1 MEASRARMLART
13 ATGADARDDR
23 EGARIAAVRRAV
35 RGAAASTSYSTPSSA
50 RVVVRP
56 ETTRA
61 NLSEESS
68 PRLTRAAQV
77 LREAKA
83 LMRELSPSSTLG
95 TPSSAG
101 GSAAS
106 SAEAATESRWRS
118 LRKSYD
124 AIEADKAAA
133 SIDAAEGPDDG
144 PTPPPRKQLFTA
156 AMRRWKASDS
166 RLNAVPTP
174 PGEREPREPTRV
186 VRAANGA
193 AELSATLRPV
203 AGRPD
208 AREILARAADIA
220 AGASCV
226 GAAGRVKPARTSSPA
241 RFRDAIVLDRT
252 RAARQRMEA
261 RRHAADDE
269 VRALRERL
277 RREAEKAERERSAM
291 EAEAEEASI
300 AARLAAAKAAKE
312 RRLAAAKAAIA
323 TREDAERRR
332 RIAEEV
338 EAAEAEAR
346 EAAKEREVERVR
358 AKELVEAAREVEERN
373 ATRERTRR
381 MASALGAWRDV
392 ALREAR
398 GDGPEARARV
408 EAMRWR
414 LRRRVLRAWFAA
426 AEDEKTKRSAT
437 RLARE
442 AEMGNIARLHR
453 ERGVVRGYVAAW
465 RDVAARGARA
475 RREEAAEESRA
486 REAAAEEEAAAAE
499 KRAAAARKEAEALA
513 AADAAAAEERR
524 VKKEALL
531 ARVGAT
537 AANEEATA
545 EAAMDRSRESAGA
558 PAARESAD
566 DATVADLL
574 EFVNLAKRVHTDL
587 GGVPLGSPTKADA
600 DEDDEDD
607 EDLGSPP
614 KRRKTG
620 TGLASVMEDDDDA
633 AGALLAGAN
642 PWMHAP
648 PVVPAPDPGP
658 GRREP
663 VKGTNGSVKGTIGS
677 VKGTIGSVKGT
688 IGSDGAA
695 GEGTKAATMA
705 RRAAARAAAR
715 GELRAKAAAAR
726 EAAIVREAQKAL
738 LEGEAERA
746 LEAAR
751 RAEALSARRAS
762 KAAEERKRRAA
773 VIAAESTA
781 LAVAH
786 HQRALSLRAGIKPWR
801 ALVAAARAAAR
812 EAEYRAGTTIAR
824 VPFRAWSNR
833 AAFKVSSLR
842 DGAAVISAMDDRR
855 ASSRVLRAW
864 SGWSRASTLAS
875 FRAKAKGWDAWV
887 EVVQAAAAS
896 VEAACD
902 CRRRS
907 LMKRGWNAWKLAAR
921 ARLERL
927 EREAHAAW
935 LEETRRIGRGAL
947 REWRRAA
954 VAAASARRE
963 AETKDRLFLKVGRW
977 LEELRADK
985 ALTPSPASKGPS
997 PENREERRARYKSGL
1012 TPVATPRD
1020 PGKKEPLATMTSG
1033 LNLAAAPVPELA
1045 MLRLR
1050 SMPQYARVMQAAS
1063 EASAA
1068 VSAAPAASPSS
1079 YVTPPRTQS
1088 KIPLPVPKA
1097 PALHATPAPPPAR
1110 AERKDDWLDLDVT
1123 PPRVDL
1129 LGLTRGVTRSPLG
1142 AMAVNIEVDSPDLN
1156 LMRMAKERPKVKA
1169 RAKVNSNKPAVDK
1182 PTKEVSPGGLSKG
1195 SRARLEKLAAKKR
1208 GQAKDRQDFWKRV
1221 G

>member
-61 NLSEESS
+61 NPSEESS

-133 SIDAAEGPDDG
+133 SIDAAEGRDDG

-208 AREILARAADIA
+208 AREILARAAGHRGGRQLCRGRRPRQTREDVVPREIPGRDR
-220 AGASCV
+220 AGPHARRAPANG
-226 GAAGRVKPARTSSPA
+226 GATARRGRRGP
-241 RFRDAIVLDRT
+241 
-252 RAARQRMEA
+252 RAARAAQA
-261 RRHAADDE
+261 RGGKSGAGAISDGSGGGE
-269 VRALRERL
+269 GA
-277 RREAEKAERERSAM
+277 
-291 EAEAEEASI
+291 I

-453 ERGVVRGYVAAW
+453 ERGVVRGCVAAW

-486 REAAAEEEAAAAE
+486 REAEAEEEAAAAE
-499 KRAAAARKEAEALA
+499 
-513 AADAAAAEERR
+513 
-524 VKKEALL
+524 
-531 ARVGAT
+531 
-537 AANEEATA
+537 
-545 EAAMDRSRESAGA
+545 
-558 PAARESAD
+558 
-566 DATVADLL
+566 
-574 EFVNLAKRVHTDL
+574 
-587 GGVPLGSPTKADA
+587 
-600 DEDDEDD
+600 
-607 EDLGSPP
+607 
-614 KRRKTG
+614 RRKTRGGGEERGGGSRGGGRGGGGG
-620 TGLASVMEDDDDA
+620 TPRQEG
-633 AGALLAGAN
+633 
-642 PWMHAP
+642 
-648 PVVPAPDPGP
+648 
-658 GRREP
+658 
-663 VKGTNGSVKGTIGS
+663 
-677 VKGTIGSVKGT
+677 
-688 IGSDGAA
+688 GAA
-695 GEGTKAATMA
+695 RQGG
-705 RRAAARAAAR
+705 
-715 GELRAKAAAAR
+715 G
-726 EAAIVREAQKAL
+726 
-738 LEGEAERA
+738 
-746 LEAAR
+746 
-751 RAEALSARRAS
+751 
-762 KAAEERKRRAA
+762 
-773 VIAAESTA
+773 
-781 LAVAH
+781 
-786 HQRALSLRAGIKPWR
+786 
-801 ALVAAARAAAR
+801 
-812 EAEYRAGTTIAR
+812 
-824 VPFRAWSNR
+824 
-833 AAFKVSSLR
+833 
-842 DGAAVISAMDDRR
+842 DG
-855 ASSRVLRAW
+855 
-864 SGWSRASTLAS
+864 G
-875 FRAKAKGWDAWV
+875 
-887 EVVQAAAAS
+887 
-896 VEAACD
+896 
-902 CRRRS
+902 
-907 LMKRGWNAWKLAAR
+907 
-921 ARLERL
+921 
-927 EREAHAAW
+927 
-935 LEETRRIGRGAL
+935 
-947 REWRRAA
+947 
-954 VAAASARRE
+954 
-963 AETKDRLFLKVGRW
+963 
-977 LEELRADK
+977 
-985 ALTPSPASKGPS
+985 
-997 PENREERRARYKSGL
+997 
-1012 TPVATPRD
+1012 
-1020 PGKKEPLATMTSG
+1020 
-1033 LNLAAAPVPELA
+1033 
-1045 MLRLR
+1045 
-1050 SMPQYARVMQAAS
+1050 
-1063 EASAA
+1063 
-1068 VSAAPAASPSS
+1068 
-1079 YVTPPRTQS
+1079 
-1088 KIPLPVPKA
+1088 
-1097 PALHATPAPPPAR
+1097 
-1110 AERKDDWLDLDVT
+1110 
-1123 PPRVDL
+1123 
-1129 LGLTRGVTRSPLG
+1129 
-1142 AMAVNIEVDSPDLN
+1142 
-1156 LMRMAKERPKVKA
+1156 
-1169 RAKVNSNKPAVDK
+1169 
-1182 PTKEVSPGGLSKG
+1182 
-1195 SRARLEKLAAKKR
+1195 
-1208 GQAKDRQDFWKRV
+1208 
-1221 G
+1221 